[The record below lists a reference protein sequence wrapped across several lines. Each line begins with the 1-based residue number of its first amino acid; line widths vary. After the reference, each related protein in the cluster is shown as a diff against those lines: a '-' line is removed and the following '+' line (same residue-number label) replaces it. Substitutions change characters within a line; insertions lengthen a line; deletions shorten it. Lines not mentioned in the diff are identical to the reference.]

1 MTCEPSHIL
10 GPRVIRPY
18 DSSLLHGVWANWLAS
33 RARSRRTCNA
43 PSASLTNGHR
53 DTMPPHNARPRSR
66 PIVPAWRPH
75 PLGTLVGE
83 RAGEATRSAVRFGR
97 DLDLTG
103 SVSATDPWSSGVNI
117 VPSHLIYQLL
127 PTNSDHPPSTLVLRP
142 SHFCV
147 YLLVRLEYVLQL
159 VQHKTC

>member
-18 DSSLLHGVWANWLAS
+18 DSSLLHGVWANWPTS
-33 RARSRRTCNA
+33 RVRSRTCNA

-53 DTMPPHNARPRSR
+53 DTVPPHNARPRSLPRR
-66 PIVPAWRPH
+66 PRLTPH

-83 RAGEATRSAVRFGR
+83 RAGEATRTAVRFGR
-97 DLDLTG
+97 DLNLIG

-117 VPSHLIYQLL
+117 LPSHLICRLL
-127 PTNSDHPPSTLVLRP
+127 LTNSDHPPSTLVLRS